1 MVLTGGCAC
10 GALRYE
16 TEAAPFHRTLC
27 HCVDC
32 RRASGA
38 PAVAWFTVPAD
49 ALRWVSGHPRVYR
62 SSPQVERSFC
72 AACGT
77 PLTYRNDG
85 YAHELDVL
93 TCTLD
98 DPEAASPQDH
108 TFASQRVS
116 WMRIDDVRV
125 GGMPA
130 FPRSRGEGMP
140 KLDQNE

>member
-1 MVLTGGCAC
+1 MALAGGCAC
-10 GALRYE
+10 GAVRYE
-16 TEAAPFHRTLC
+16 TAAAPFHRTLC

-32 RRASGA
+32 RRAAAA

-49 ALRWVSGHPRVYR
+49 ALRYVRGAPAVHR

-93 TCTLD
+93 SCSLD
-98 DPEAASPQDH
+98 DPALASPQDH
-108 TFASQRVS
+108 TWASQRLS
-116 WMRIDDVRV
+116 WMRVDD
-125 GGMPA
+125 MPA
-130 FPRSRGEGMP
+130 YPRSRGEG
-140 KLDQNE
+140 KSG

>member
-1 MVLTGGCAC
+1 MALKGGCAC

-16 TEAAPFHRTLC
+16 TDAAPFHRTLC

-49 ALRWVSGHPRVYR
+49 ALRWVTGSPAVHR
-62 SSPQVERSFC
+62 SSPQVQRSFC

-85 YAHELDVL
+85 YAQELDVQ

-98 DPEAASPQDH
+98 DPEAASPRDH

-116 WMRIDDVRV
+116 WMRVDD
-125 GGMPA
+125 MPA
-130 FPRSRGEGMP
+130 FPRSRGECMSGQ
-140 KLDQNE
+140 DQKE